1 MSLNRYQEDLIV
13 TPEDFAG
20 CDWKTALAGA
30 NSEGYDSMQ
39 QALAAAAKQAIRE
52 DRQAH
57 GKTLW
62 LLSDAC
68 SMRLSPDSANEPF
81 KPFLVLHDRRSPIPD
96 DFLESDIAFFAQIVN
111 DVDEP
116 WLKARLADLVWLM
129 QRPRK
134 IEFAL
139 TAIDSYRSIPLD
151 IETWADGGEDCWPR
165 AISLARMLSSGA
177 GERLQNIEASIIEAF
192 TSVTSQDG
200 FLGVC
205 LADLLKSNGLG
216 KDHAPKTAKK
226 LYSLAREF
234 ESKGEFHRTREY
246 FRASADWFEVSGDN
260 EKATAMVVK
269 EAENWVK
276 EAEAQLNHK
285 DAIHHY
291 QNAIKTYRTI
301 PKSMRASH
309 QVDDRIA
316 QLRRLL
322 NESGQR
328 SWDEMSTVRASLDIS
343 QFTPQDARNLV
354 KGKNPI
360 EALKA
365 FVNLSKIGNAET
377 LRKSTIERIDEFPI
391 RFLFSE
397 TSISRDGRVTS
408 IRPGG
413 GDNEDT
419 IRSEMIRDYHIQVGV
434 LVQGGIYPAQEVLLQ
449 EHRLQETDFVNLA
462 RQSPIVPIGREHLF
476 GKALFAGYD
485 RDFVTAL
492 HILVPQIEHMV
503 RCQLKQ
509 AGVQTTTLA
518 NGIETE
524 NNLNWLMGLPQT
536 EEILGEDLSFEIK
549 ALFCDSFGSNL
560 RNEIAHGLL
569 DDRACY
575 SVSAI
580 YAWWL
585 GLKIVFNTFWNAM
598 YNDTQPSEQ
607 GEKS

>member
-1 MSLNRYQEDLIV
+1 MSRNRYQEDLIV

-30 NSEGYDSMQ
+30 NREGYDSMQ
-39 QALAAAAKQAIRE
+39 QALATAAKQAIRE

-57 GKTLW
+57 GKALW

-81 KPFLVLHDRRSPIPD
+81 KPFLILHDRRSPIPD
-96 DFLESDIAFFAQIVN
+96 DFLESDVVFFAQIV
-111 DVDEP
+111 DVVDEP
-116 WLKARLADLVWLM
+116 WLKARLADLVWLL
-129 QRPRK
+129 QRPRDVK
-134 IEFAL
+134 FAL
-139 TAIDSYRSIPLD
+139 AAIDSYRSISLD
-151 IETWADGGEDCWPR
+151 TETWVRGGETCWQR
-165 AISLARMLSSGA
+165 AIGLASLPGLGA
-177 GERLQNIEASIIEAF
+177 GERLKEMEASILEVF
-192 TSVTSQDG
+192 TSVTRQGG
-200 FLGVC
+200 FLGVW

-234 ESKGEFHRTREY
+234 ESKGEFHKTREY
-246 FRASADWFEVSGDN
+246 FRASADWFEVSGNN

-276 EAEAQLNHK
+276 EAEAQLNHIA
-285 DAIHHY
+285 AIHHY

-328 SWDEMSTVRASLDIS
+328 SWGEMSTFSASLDIS
-343 QFTPQDARNLV
+343 QFIQDARNLV
-354 KGKNPI
+354 KGKSPI

-365 FVNLSKIGNAET
+365 FVNLSKSVNAET
-377 LRKSTIERIDEFPI
+377 LRKNTIERIDEFPI
-391 RFLFSE
+391 QFLFSE

-419 IRSEMIRDYHIQVGV
+419 IRSEMIRDYQIHVGV

-503 RCQLKQ
+503 RYHLKK

-524 NNLNWLMGLPQT
+524 NSLKSLMDLSQT
-536 EEILGEDLSFEIK
+536 KEIFGEDLSFEIK
-549 ALFCDSFGSNL
+549 ALFCDSFGWNL
-560 RNEIAHGLL
+560 RNDLAHGLI

-575 SVSAI
+575 SYSAI
-580 YAWWL
+580 YTWWF
-585 GLKIVFNTFWNAM
+585 GLKIVFNTFWNEM
-598 YNDTQPSEQ
+598 YNDTRPSEQ
-607 GEKS
+607 GEES